1 MIKVMVVDDY
11 VPTLKKITTFV
22 NQSEQYHV
30 IASLMDG
37 EEMVLYF
44 RNNNIIPDIVIL
56 DIQMWKMDGL
66 TAMDY
71 LHDFFPEIKVI
82 AFSAFIQGNVV
93 SDMFA
98 GGAFAFIWKENYS
111 YYLTEA
117 LKSLEAGLP
126 YIDPRIK
133 FEIGTREY
141 LMQERQKEKQS
152 VYEQYKLTNRE
163 TEIVKLISFNK
174 DYKHIYE
181 VLKISPRALKN
192 YFKHFNSRF
201 KLNEIRLENFFFK
214 RNVRSAENNP
224 DVKKNADL

>member
-1 MIKVMVVDDY
+1 MVVDDY

-22 NQSEQYHV
+22 NQSEQYYV

-37 EEMVLYF
+37 EEMIQYF
-44 RNNNIIPDIVIL
+44 RNNKILPDIVVL

-98 GGAFAFIWKENYS
+98 SGAFAFIWKENYS
-111 YYLTEA
+111 HYLIEA
-117 LKSLEAGLP
+117 LKCLEKGQP

-133 FEIGTREY
+133 FEIGSREY

-152 VYEQYKLTNRE
+152 VYEQYKLTSRE

-181 VLKISPRALKN
+181 VLKISPRAINVYLKKIN
-192 YFKHFNSRF
+192 AQFRLSENSIGLIFN
-201 KLNEIRLENFFFK
+201 KLKTLKI
-214 RNVRSAENNP
+214 
-224 DVKKNADL
+224 KKNNTLK

>member
-1 MIKVMVVDDY
+1 MVVDDY

-22 NQSEQYHV
+22 NQSEQYYV

-37 EEMVLYF
+37 EEMIQYF
-44 RNNNIIPDIVIL
+44 RNNKILPDIVVL

-98 GGAFAFIWKENYS
+98 SGAFAFIWKENYS
-111 YYLTEA
+111 HYLIEA
-117 LKSLEAGLP
+117 LKCLEKGQP

-133 FEIGTREY
+133 FEIGSREY

-152 VYEQYKLTNRE
+152 VYEQYKLTSRE

-181 VLKISPRALKN
+181 VLKISPRAIKN
-192 YFKHFNSRF
+192 YFKHFNNRF
-201 KLNEIRLENFFFK
+201 KLKEIRLENFFLN
-214 RNVRSAENNP
+214 RRTRTAENNR
-224 DVKKNADL
+224 DTIKNENK

>member
-1 MIKVMVVDDY
+1 MVVDDY
-11 VPTLKKITTFV
+11 VPTLKKISTFV

-37 EEMVLYF
+37 EEMVQYF
-44 RNNNIIPDIVIL
+44 RNNSVLPDIVVL

-93 SDMFA
+93 NDMFA

-111 YYLTEA
+111 FYLIEA
-117 LKSLEAGLP
+117 LKSLESGQP

-152 VYEQYKLTNRE
+152 VYEQFKLTNRE

-181 VLKISPRALKN
+181 VLKISPRAIKN
-192 YFKHFNSRF
+192 YFKHFNGRF
-201 KLNEIRLENFFFK
+201 KLHEIRLTNFFLK
-214 RNVRSAENNP
+214 RSAQSVENRQ
-224 DVKKNADL
+224 DVKKNADV

>member
-1 MIKVMVVDDY
+1 MVVDDY

-37 EEMVLYF
+37 EEMVQYF
-44 RNNNIIPDIVIL
+44 RNNHVIPDIIVL

-93 SDMFA
+93 SEMFA

-111 YYLTEA
+111 YYLIEA
-117 LKSLEAGLP
+117 LKSLESGQP

-133 FEIGTREY
+133 FEIGSREN
-141 LMQERQKEKQS
+141 LMQERQKEKQT
-152 VYEQYKLTNRE
+152 VHEQFKLTNRE

-181 VLKISPRALKN
+181 ILKISPGAIKS
-192 YFKHFNSRF
+192 YFKHFNGRF
-201 KLNEIRLENFFFK
+201 KLREIKLTNLFFK
-214 RNVRSAENNP
+214 KNAISAENKL
-224 DVKKNADL
+224 DAGKNADV

>member
-11 VPTLKKITTFV
+11 VSTLKKITTFV
-22 NQSEQYHV
+22 NQSEQYYV
-30 IASLMDG
+30 IASLMDD
-37 EEMVLYF
+37 EEMIQYF
-44 RNNNIIPDIVIL
+44 RNNKILPDIVVL

-98 GGAFAFIWKENYS
+98 SGAFAFIWKENYS
-111 YYLTEA
+111 HYLIEA
-117 LKSLEAGLP
+117 LKCLEKGQP

-133 FEIGTREY
+133 FEIGSREY

-152 VYEQYKLTNRE
+152 VYEQYKLTSRE

-181 VLKISPRALKN
+181 VLKISPRAINVYLKKIN
-192 YFKHFNSRF
+192 AQFRLSENSIGLIFN
-201 KLNEIRLENFFFK
+201 KLKTLKI
-214 RNVRSAENNP
+214 
-224 DVKKNADL
+224 KKNNTLK

>member
-22 NQSEQYHV
+22 NQSEQYYV

-37 EEMVLYF
+37 EEMIQYF
-44 RNNNIIPDIVIL
+44 RNNKILPDIVVL

-98 GGAFAFIWKENYS
+98 SGAFAFIWKENYS
-111 YYLTEA
+111 HYLIEA
-117 LKSLEAGLP
+117 LKCLEKGQP

-133 FEIGTREY
+133 FEIGSREY

-152 VYEQYKLTNRE
+152 VYEQYKLTSRE

-181 VLKISPRALKN
+181 VLKISPRAINVYLKKIN
-192 YFKHFNSRF
+192 AQFRLSENSIGLIFN
-201 KLNEIRLENFFFK
+201 KLKTLKI
-214 RNVRSAENNP
+214 
-224 DVKKNADL
+224 KKNNTLK

>member
-11 VPTLKKITTFV
+11 VPTLKKITAFV
-22 NQSEQYHV
+22 NQSEQYYV

-37 EEMVLYF
+37 EEMIQYF
-44 RNNNIIPDIVIL
+44 RNNKILPDIVIL

-98 GGAFAFIWKENYS
+98 SGAFAFIWKENYS
-111 YYLTEA
+111 HYLIEA
-117 LKSLEAGLP
+117 LKYLEKGQP
-126 YIDPRIK
+126 YIDSRIK
-133 FEIGTREY
+133 FEIGSRED

-152 VYEQYKLTNRE
+152 VYEQYKLTSRE

-181 VLKISPRALKN
+181 ILKISPRAINVYLKKIN
-192 YFKHFNSRF
+192 AQFRLSENSIGLILN
-201 KLNEIRLENFFFK
+201 KLKTLKI
-214 RNVRSAENNP
+214 
-224 DVKKNADL
+224 KKNNSLK